1 MLEILLAIS
10 AALAATVGAV
20 PVSAQ
25 PALIVHNTDLY
36 FKFSSKLHRNTALV
50 LIDIQNDFING
61 SLRNPRAP
69 AILPKVYDLLDS
81 HQWRFIAASQDWHPE
96 GHVSFASA
104 HPGARPGDRVN
115 VTFLDSPLKQ
125 ESQGLTAD
133 HCVPGTWGA
142 EIEDGVK
149 SRLQYLEGFRTT
161 VNYIKK
167 AQNHSV
173 DSYSA
178 FADNQYHQFTTLNS
192 ELNLH
197 GIETLIVTGLVT
209 NACVRGTSIDGIKL
223 GYEVILIE
231 DATEASSAATKAAA
245 IRELEGWGKCLSTVT
260 SQCERIQL
268 IRIGVQVMNLT
279 DWEAANPTK
288 LRKQYT
294 REL

>member
-1 MLEILLAIS
+1 M
-10 AALAATVGAV
+10 
-20 PVSAQ
+20 
-25 PALIVHNTDLY
+25 
-36 FKFSSKLHRNTALV
+36 
-50 LIDIQNDFING
+50 IDIQNDFING
-61 SLRNPRAP
+61 SLGSPRAS
-69 AILPKVYDLLDS
+69 AILPKVYELLDN
-81 HQWRFIAASQDWHPE
+81 HQWPFIAASQDWHPE

-104 HPGARPGDRVN
+104 HPGTKSGDAVN
-115 VTFLDSPLKQ
+115 ITFVETSLKQ
-125 ESQGLTAD
+125 ETQGLYAD

-142 EIEDGVK
+142 EIESGVK
-149 SRLQYLEGFRTT
+149 TRLQYLEGYRTT

-192 ELNLH
+192 ELTLH
-197 GIETLIVTGLVT
+197 GVETLVITGLIT

-231 DATEASSAATKAAA
+231 DATETISAAIKAAA
-245 IRELEGWGKCLSTVT
+245 IQELEGWGECSSNFTKRCCTHIIL
-260 SQCERIQL
+260 
-268 IRIGVQVMNLT
+268 GVQVMNLT

-288 LRKQYT
+288 LRKQQYT

>member
-1 MLEILLAIS
+1 MLGSLLTLTI
-10 AALAATVGAV
+10 ALAARVGAV
-20 PVSAQ
+20 P
-25 PALIVHNTDLY
+25 
-36 FKFSSKLHRNTALV
+36 FSSKLHKHTALL

-61 SLRNPRAP
+61 SLGSPRAS
-69 AILPKVYDLLDS
+69 AILPKVYGLLDD
-81 HQWRFIAASQDWHPE
+81 HQWPFIAVSQDWHPE

-104 HPGARPGDRVN
+104 HPGAEAGDAIN
-115 VTFLDSPLKQ
+115 ITFLDSPLKQ
-125 ESQGLTAD
+125 ETQGVYAD

-149 SRLQYLEGFRTT
+149 TRLQYLEGFRTT

-192 ELNLH
+192 ELTLH
-197 GIETLIVTGLVT
+197 GIETLVVTGLIT

-231 DATEASSAATKAAA
+231 DATETISAEVKAAA
-245 IRELEGWGKCLSTVT
+245 IVELEGW
-260 SQCERIQL
+260 
-268 IRIGVQVMNLT
+268 GVQVMNLT
-279 DWEAANPTK
+279 NWEAANPPR
-288 LRKQYT
+288 LRTQYV